1 MVFEKEKP
9 TGDHIPSARNSYV
22 GNPLIAAGAVKKHL
36 PSITYIVSILHAG
49 PIVMPHIASNLLS
62 PITLSKI

>member
-1 MVFEKEKP
+1 MC
-9 TGDHIPSARNSYV
+9 